1 MSTYKFTDEQGD
13 KLVVTSRKE
22 YSDTTYTSIQVMLDE
37 DDRDEYY
44 VILDPEDVKS
54 LILYLRSTLEE

>member
-1 MSTYKFTDEQGD
+1 MSTYEFKEAQGD
-13 KLVVTSRKE
+13 KLIVTSRKE

-44 VILDPEDVKS
+44 VILEPDDVRA
-54 LILYLRSTLEE
+54 LITYLSSTLED